1 MAPRMIPGTPP
12 GILSILPSREV
23 APPPA
28 GLRLIAIGASA
39 GGVEALGI
47 VLRALPASCRA
58 AVVVVLHLAPG
69 RSSQLPQLYAG
80 RCQLPLREAQDKET
94 LQGGTVYFA
103 PPDYHLQVE
112 PDGCFSLSQEE
123 PVYFSRPSI
132 DVLLETAAHAYRRN
146 MLAII
151 LTGASADGA
160 AGLARVRQLGGS
172 AWVQDPQHASC
183 GIMPAA
189 ALQLAGADR
198 VLDLAQMAASL
209 ALLGEAG
216 GK

>member
-1 MAPRMIPGTPP
+1 M
-12 GILSILPSREV
+12 LPDALCTLPAGEV
-23 APPPA
+23 MPPPA
-28 GLRLIAIGASA
+28 GLRLVAIGASA
-39 GGVEALGI
+39 GGVEALGTL
-47 VLRALPASCRA
+47 LRALPTGCRA

-69 RSSQLPQLYAG
+69 RSSQLPQLYAE
-80 RCQLPLREAQDKET
+80 RCQLPLREAQDKEP

-112 PDGCFSLSQEE
+112 PDGCFSLSQEA

-132 DVLLETAAHAYRRN
+132 DVLLETAALAYRRA

-172 AWVQDPQHASC
+172 AWVQDPQGASC

-189 ALQLAGADR
+189 ALQRAGADR

-209 ALLGEAG
+209 ALLDNG
-216 GK
+216 GHK

>member
-1 MAPRMIPGTPP
+1 M
-12 GILSILPSREV
+12 LPTCVV

-47 VLRALPASCRA
+47 VLRALPANCRA
-58 AVVVVLHLAPG
+58 SVVVVLHLAPG
-69 RSSQLPQLYAG
+69 RSSQLPQLYAQ
-80 RCQLPLREAQDKET
+80 RCQLPLREAQDKEP
-94 LQGGTVYFA
+94 LQAGVVYFA

-112 PDGCFSLSQEE
+112 PDGCFSLSQEA

-132 DVLLETAAHAYRRN
+132 DVLLETAAYAYRRA

-172 AWVQDPQHASC
+172 AWVQDPQGASC

-189 ALQLAGADR
+189 ALKRAGADR
-198 VLDLAQMAASL
+198 VLNLPQMAASL
-209 ALLGEAG
+209 ALLGDGEHN
-216 GK
+216 

>member
-1 MAPRMIPGTPP
+1 M
-12 GILSILPSREV
+12 LPTSDV

-47 VLRALPASCRA
+47 VLRALPVTCRA
-58 AVVVVLHLAPG
+58 SVVVVLHLAPG
-69 RSSQLPQLYAG
+69 RSSQLPHLYAE
-80 RCQLPLREAQDKET
+80 RCHLPLREAQDKEPLET
-94 LQGGTVYFA
+94 GVVYFA

-112 PDGCFSLSQEE
+112 PDGCFSLSQEA

-132 DVLLETAAHAYRRN
+132 DVLLETAAYAYRRA

-172 AWVQDPQHASC
+172 AWVQDPQRASY

-189 ALQLAGADR
+189 ALKRAGADR
-198 VLDLAQMAASL
+198 VLDLPQMAASL
-209 ALLGEAG
+209 ALLDNGED
-216 GK
+216 K

>member
-1 MAPRMIPGTPP
+1 MTPGPSSDV
-12 GILSILPSREV
+12 LSALPTSEV

-47 VLRALPASCRA
+47 VLRALPATCRA
-58 AVVVVLHLAPG
+58 TVVVVLHLAPG
-69 RSSQLPQLYAG
+69 RSSQLPQLYAE
-80 RCQLPLREAQDKET
+80 RCQLPLREAQDKEP
-94 LQGGTVYFA
+94 LQAGVVYFA

-132 DVLLETAAHAYRRN
+132 DVLLETAALAYRRA

-160 AGLARVRQLGGS
+160 AGLARVRQLGGG
-172 AWVQDPQHASC
+172 AWVQEPAGARC

-189 ALQLAGADR
+189 ALQRAGADR

-209 ALLGEAG
+209 ALLGDG
-216 GK
+216 QSK

>member
-1 MAPRMIPGTPP
+1 MAPALLPGTPP
-12 GILSILPSREV
+12 ALPVTEV

-47 VLRALPASCRA
+47 LLRALPATCRA

-69 RSSQLPQLYAG
+69 RSSQLPQLYAE
-80 RCQLPLREAQDKET
+80 RCLLPLREAQDKEP

-103 PPDYHLQVE
+103 PPDYHLQIE
-112 PDGCFSLSQEE
+112 PDASFSLSQEA

-132 DVLLETAAHAYRRN
+132 DVLLETAALAYRRA

-172 AWVQDPQHASC
+172 AWVQQPQGASC

-189 ALQLAGADR
+189 ALRRAGADR
-198 VLDLAQMAASL
+198 VLDLPCMAASL
-209 ALLGEAG
+209 ALLDG
-216 GK
+216 GQDK

>member
-1 MAPRMIPGTPP
+1 M
-12 GILSILPSREV
+12 LPDALCTLPAGEV
-23 APPPA
+23 TPPPA
-28 GLRLIAIGASA
+28 GLRLVAIGASA
-39 GGVEALGI
+39 GGVEALGTL
-47 VLRALPASCRA
+47 LRALPAGCRA
-58 AVVVVLHLAPG
+58 VVVVVLHLAPG
-69 RSSQLPQLYAG
+69 RSSQLPQLYAE
-80 RCQLPLREAQDKET
+80 RCQLPLREAQDKEP

-112 PDGCFSLSQEE
+112 PDGCFSLSQEA

-132 DVLLETAAHAYRRN
+132 DVLLETAALAYRRA

-172 AWVQDPQHASC
+172 AWVQDPQGASC

-189 ALQLAGADR
+189 ALQRAGADR

-209 ALLGEAG
+209 ALLDNG
-216 GK
+216 GHK

>member
-1 MAPRMIPGTPP
+1 MPDAM
-12 GILSILPSREV
+12 LPTCDV
-23 APPPA
+23 APPPP

-39 GGVEALGI
+39 GGVEALGT
-47 VLRALPASCRA
+47 VLRALPARCRA

-69 RSSQLPQLYAG
+69 RSSQLPQLYAQ
-80 RCQLPLREAQDKET
+80 RCQLPLREAQDKEP
-94 LQGGTVYFA
+94 LQGGVVYFA

-112 PDGCFSLSQEE
+112 PGGSFSLSQEE
-123 PVYFSRPSI
+123 PVHFSRPSI
-132 DVLLETAAHAYRRN
+132 DVLLETAAQAYRRA

-172 AWVQDPQHASC
+172 AWVQDPALASC

-189 ALQLAGADR
+189 ALKRAGADR
-198 VLDLAQMAASL
+198 VLDLPQMAASL
-209 ALLGEAG
+209 ALLEVATDN
-216 GK
+216 

>member
-1 MAPRMIPGTPP
+1 M
-12 GILSILPSREV
+12 LPTCDV

-47 VLRALPASCRA
+47 VLRALPATCGA

-69 RSSQLPQLYAG
+69 RSSKLPQLYAA
-80 RCQLPLREAQDKET
+80 RCALPLREAQDKEP
-94 LQGGTVYFA
+94 LQAGVVYFA
-103 PPDYHLQVE
+103 PPDYHLQIE
-112 PDGCFSLSQEE
+112 PDGCFSLSQEA

-132 DVLLETAAHAYRRN
+132 DVLLETAAYAYRRA

-160 AGLARVRQLGGS
+160 AGLARVRQLGGA
-172 AWVQDPQHASC
+172 AWVQEPTRASC

-189 ALQLAGADR
+189 ALKLAGADR
-198 VLDLAQMAASL
+198 VLDLPQMAASL
-209 ALLGEAG
+209 ALLGDAG
-216 GK
+216 DK

>member
-1 MAPRMIPGTPP
+1 M
-12 GILSILPSREV
+12 LPACDV
-23 APPPA
+23 LPPPA

-47 VLRALPASCRA
+47 VLRALPATCRA

-69 RSSQLPQLYAG
+69 RSSQLPQLYAE
-80 RCQLPLREAQDKET
+80 RCQLPLREAQDKEP

-132 DVLLETAAHAYRRN
+132 DVLLETAAYAYRRA

-172 AWVQDPQHASC
+172 AWVQDPQRASC

-189 ALQLAGADR
+189 ALKRAGADR
-198 VLDLAQMAASL
+198 VLDLPQLAASL
-209 ALLGEAG
+209 ALLGDG
-216 GK
+216 WPK

>member
-1 MAPRMIPGTPP
+1 M
-12 GILSILPSREV
+12 
-23 APPPA
+23 
-28 GLRLIAIGASA
+28 RLIAIGASA

-47 VLRALPASCRA
+47 LLRALPATCRA
-58 AVVVVLHLAPG
+58 SVVVVLHLAPG
-69 RSSQLPQLYAG
+69 RSSQLPHLYAE
-80 RCQLPLREAQDKET
+80 RCHLPLREAQDKEPLET
-94 LQGGTVYFA
+94 GVVYFA

-112 PDGCFSLSQEE
+112 PDGCFSLSQEA

-132 DVLLETAAHAYRRN
+132 DVLLETAAYTYRRA

-172 AWVQDPQHASC
+172 AWVQDPQRASY

-189 ALQLAGADR
+189 ALKRAGADR
-198 VLDLAQMAASL
+198 VLDLPQMAASL
-209 ALLGEAG
+209 ALLDNGED
-216 GK
+216 K

>member
-1 MAPRMIPGTPP
+1 M
-12 GILSILPSREV
+12 LPTCDV
-23 APPPA
+23 APPPP

-47 VLRALPASCRA
+47 VLRALPATCRA

-69 RSSQLPQLYAG
+69 RSSQLPQLFAQ
-80 RCQLPLREAQDKET
+80 RCQLPLREAQDKEP
-94 LQGGTVYFA
+94 LQAGVVYFA

-132 DVLLETAAHAYRRN
+132 DVLLETAAYAYRRA

-160 AGLARVRQLGGS
+160 AGLARVRQRGGG
-172 AWVQDPQHASC
+172 AWVQDPARASC
-183 GIMPAA
+183 AVMPAA
-189 ALQLAGADR
+189 ALKRAGADR
-198 VLDLAQMAASL
+198 VLDLPQMAASL
-209 ALLGEAG
+209 ALLGDAG
-216 GK
+216 DK

>member
-1 MAPRMIPGTPP
+1 M
-12 GILSILPSREV
+12 LPTSDV

-47 VLRALPASCRA
+47 VLRALPATCRA
-58 AVVVVLHLAPG
+58 SVVVVLHLAPG
-69 RSSQLPQLYAG
+69 RSSQLPQLYAE
-80 RCQLPLREAQDKET
+80 RCQLPLREAQDKEP

-112 PDGCFSLSQEE
+112 PDGCFSLSQEA

-132 DVLLETAAHAYRRN
+132 DVLLETAASTYRRE

-160 AGLARVRQLGGS
+160 EGLAKVRQLGGG
-172 AWVQDPQHASC
+172 AWVQDPATASSAT
-183 GIMPAA
+183 MPAA
-189 ALQLAGADR
+189 ALRRAGADR
-198 VLDLAQMAASL
+198 VLDVRQLAASL
-209 ALLGEAG
+209 ALLAS
-216 GK
+216 

>member
-1 MAPRMIPGTPP
+1 M
-12 GILSILPSREV
+12 LPDALCTLPAGEV
-23 APPPA
+23 TPPPA
-28 GLRLIAIGASA
+28 GLRLVAIGASA
-39 GGVEALGI
+39 GGVEALGTL
-47 VLRALPASCRA
+47 LRALPAGCRA
-58 AVVVVLHLAPG
+58 VVVVVLHLAPG
-69 RSSQLPQLYAG
+69 RSSQLPQLYAE
-80 RCQLPLREAQDKET
+80 RCQLPLREAQDKEP

-112 PDGCFSLSQEE
+112 PDGCFSLSQEA

-132 DVLLETAAHAYRRN
+132 DVLLETAALAYRRA

-172 AWVQDPQHASC
+172 AWVQDPQGASC

-189 ALQLAGADR
+189 ALRRAGADR

-209 ALLGEAG
+209 ALLDNG
-216 GK
+216 GHK

>member
-1 MAPRMIPGTPP
+1 MAPGLLPGTPP
-12 GILSILPSREV
+12 ALPVTEV

-47 VLRALPASCRA
+47 LLRALPATCRA

-69 RSSQLPQLYAG
+69 RSSQLPQLYAE
-80 RCQLPLREAQDKET
+80 RCQLPLREAQDKEP
-94 LQGGTVYFA
+94 LQGGVVYFA
-103 PPDYHLQVE
+103 PPDYHLQIE
-112 PDGCFSLSQEE
+112 PDASFSLSQEA

-132 DVLLETAAHAYRRN
+132 DVLLETAALAYRRA

-172 AWVQDPQHASC
+172 AWVQQPQGASC

-189 ALQLAGADR
+189 ALRRAGADR
-198 VLDLAQMAASL
+198 VLDLPRMAASL
-209 ALLGEAG
+209 ALLDG
-216 GK
+216 GQDK